1 MDNSFFDQA
10 VDPHCIMS
18 LHPTQNGVWA
28 NSSWRFPRYFS
39 TTVHWPDFIYAFN
52 SNGIKNYHFAI
63 EFSLSE
69 MPSRDRVLFGNQM
82 ALGEGRFMLVLSSK
96 GKIQVQDESSWSG
109 MVEHPISGTGKHTV
123 MIKIAESSGR
133 IMIDGVEYAV
143 SVSRTAP
150 ILTIAFSNFPGTIS
164 SILLESDSGTLWQ
177 PLYSD
182 LTTPYKY
189 KDFSLPS
196 NAIAFTDAR
205 TAVTEKLDV
214 THDYKFVITFELGEN
229 AIEKSIFYAGAQNF
243 LFGIYSYTNFSINVF
258 TNLVSDPNATYA
270 TIPIYSGNAKLSGQ
284 HTAEARIVGNTYS
297 AYLDGTLI
305 ATKTN
310 RTRVENP
317 FIGLP
322 QCNSGYIYSLT
333 ITDLTTNEVV
343 YSCPME
349 TLRALP
355 CPNPEY
361 KVYDLRKNFKDNEYT
376 MFLSSSIPNYT
387 DAFKFIITFD
397 IDDYTGG
404 IYNIF
409 GDEFNFPILIQT
421 FPIDSNGRLDVYSI
435 DADENGEPMY
445 HTIGNFS
452 GVNGHHHFVIEYDGN
467 GTLIVSDNEA
477 IRTATVSFATITN
490 LISKIQIGK
499 NYSIEWQTSTG
510 TPIWVAGVAAT
521 CNAVRFDELYQ
532 AFKESTSGWMLVCR
546 FSADFS
552 NTNAAQTIFRPLLA
566 SCGYYIEYANKT
578 LIVRYRPKI
587 NTTDGTVILVS
598 VQTNGIFNDAVISI
612 QRYGTTLFTYAWVD
626 GQGIGSDTR
635 TVPANDLM
643 LYTRMGDSYYS
654 QFSGILNSVE
664 YRERRYGYKGL
675 TMYDKVKFP
684 SPGERGGMLTKTNA
698 RADRGAFEG
707 ISGYKTFTSQY
718 TWSTEPD
725 GISSIGEHD
734 CSFVIRYQ
742 LNGYIFGLNNIFYH
756 NSQSGSVNLSFYY
769 GEGGVVTANYSYLKL
784 TNIDGIVIPTD
795 NISAIGNHEI
805 VVQRTG
811 TAVQVTFDG
820 EVVLTNT
827 SGTAK
832 TPVYST
838 TAPITQMGGNIE
850 YVYWKDI
857 DENKIVWQN
866 KSTEVRTRLAAK
878 VSTALNLK
886 NVVSSY
892 TAIVDFEASDF
903 DGDTTTNGYQVLI
916 GQGSATWDSTHRPVC
931 AISYYHSGAT
941 FSLQFAQ
948 EVNNT
953 RHTVKV
959 NLPAKLTG
967 RHIVAGVV
975 DLTGTSTILT
985 LYLDCIKIGSAT
997 INAYP
1002 TGSVPNGADSYTL
1015 WPASTGVLYYGKIY
1029 SAMLYDIAMSQD
1041 EIIGKVRKM
1050 SYGTITYPYYL
1061 AEQVMYR
1068 FTENAI
1074 INFNPGTYALSAGT
1088 TMRNA
1093 PGQTFIGSG
1102 KSETVLNTALWLDRS
1117 SVLRNLTCN
1126 AVQLCT
1132 YGEEQSYVEEAKLI
1146 AENVKSAM
1154 TVGFR
1159 ARSAVGGS
1167 FTVNYEVME
1176 FENCESTN
1184 TYYLGGYGSVAYDCV
1199 VNKAYFKFKDGN
1211 ASNNLVLGPDN
1222 YTGATMQYKDY
1233 VAEVSGF
1240 NYNGETAGNKTI
1252 YIGGYQAKQESS
1264 SIRHIMIDKGLCNI
1278 ANVKVSNLIAT
1289 PYILNGKYTC
1299 GDLEVNLSGADIT
1312 NSIWL
1317 CGVGNQYSGIARSLS
1332 VGNITVKVDVSD
1344 LITTCNAI
1352 QWFNTS
1358 NSANWQDSLTVTGE
1372 IRLILTGKGSNLIPK
1387 NLDGGMLLQG
1397 GLRPTTFEHPMAVLE
1412 FDTFIAHQF
1421 DCAFRQIDK
1430 YVFTNYNDI
1439 VITREQDPTY
1449 QNATV
1454 WEFNPPASAKSGYVY
1469 NAVRGSKE
1477 FLTGFDSA
1485 SKIIDGVEAVKS
1497 ADNIYSTDKWELEV
1511 INQNI
1516 LQLRRLQSIY
1526 EYIQQTVRNGNAAT
1540 EFGIGYQFET
1550 ATPRWT
1556 ITWEAVG
1563 FDQVVA
1569 ADSSLTHT
1577 MTLLAVKAIQN
1588 LQFDASENGDFSYGN
1603 ARWGESNIRQWL
1615 NSNKEAGS
1623 WFTPVSDTDTAPD
1636 YASTLDGFMYD
1647 LPSEFI
1653 DIVAKAKVT
1662 TALSSYFN
1670 YGQEVTEDYF
1680 WLPSYTEMSGNSNNV
1695 KEGVQM
1701 TKYVGTANAAKVKYN
1716 ASNTAVQW
1724 WMRSPSVSV
1733 SGIAPSYVRL
1743 ITSGG
1748 SVNGSQLANYTTM
1761 WVVPACIIA

>member
-28 NSSWRFPRYFS
+28 NPPWRFP
-39 TTVHWPDFIYAFN
+39 
-52 SNGIKNYHFAI
+52 KNCT
-63 EFSLSE
+63 E
-69 MPSRDRVLFGNQM
+69 N
-82 ALGEGRFMLVLSSK
+82 
-96 GKIQVQDESSWSG
+96 
-109 MVEHPISGTGKHTV
+109 
-123 MIKIAESSGR
+123 
-133 IMIDGVEYAV
+133 
-143 SVSRTAP
+143 
-150 ILTIAFSNFPGTIS
+150 
-164 SILLESDSGTLWQ
+164 
-177 PLYSD
+177 SD
-182 LTTPYKY
+182 LITPYKY

-196 NAIAFTDAR
+196 NAIAFTDAQ
-205 TAVTEKLDV
+205 TAVTEKFDV

-229 AIEKSIFYAGAQNF
+229 GIEKSIFYAGAQNF
-243 LFGIYSYTNFSINVF
+243 LFGIYSYTDFTINVF
-258 TNLVSDPNATYA
+258 TNLLRDAAYKSATYSCMPVYLGD
-270 TIPIYSGNAKLSGQ
+270 IKLSGQ
-284 HTAEARIVGNTYS
+284 HTVEARVVGNNYS
-297 AYLDGTLI
+297 AYLDGTLLS
-305 ATKTN
+305 TQSNKT
-310 RTRVENP
+310 RIENP

-322 QCNSGYIYSLT
+322 QCNSGYIYSLI

-355 CPNPEY
+355 CPDPEY

-397 IDDYTGG
+397 IDDYTDG

-435 DADENGEPMY
+435 DVDENGEPMY
-445 HTIGNFS
+445 HTIGSFS

-467 GTLIVSDNEA
+467 GTLTVSDNGD
-477 IRTATVSFATITN
+477 IRTATVSFATISN

-510 TPIWVAGVAAT
+510 TPIWVAGVSAT

-532 AFKESTSGWMLVCR
+532 AFKESTDGWMLVCR

-552 NTNAAQTIFRPLLA
+552 NTNAPQLIFRPVLA

-578 LIVRYRPKI
+578 LTVRYRPKI

-612 QRYGTTLFTYAWVD
+612 QRSNTTLFTYVWVD

-635 TVPANDLM
+635 TVPADDLM

-698 RADRGAFEG
+698 RADRGCFEG
-707 ISGYKTFTSQY
+707 ISGYKTFISQY
-718 TWSTEPD
+718 AWSTEPD

-756 NSQSGSVNLSFYY
+756 NSQNGSVNLSFYY
-769 GEGGVVTANYSYLKL
+769 DEGGVVTVNYSYLKL
-784 TNIDGIVIPTD
+784 TDIDAIVIPTD
-795 NISAIGNHEI
+795 NVSAIGNHEL

-811 TAVQVTFDG
+811 TTVQVTFDG
-820 EVVLTNT
+820 EVILTNT

-838 TAPITQMGGNIE
+838 TAPITQMNGIIE

-866 KSTEVRTRLAAK
+866 TNTEVRTRLAAK

-903 DGDTTTNGYQVLI
+903 DGDTTTVGYQVLI
-916 GQGSATWDSTHRPVC
+916 GQGSATWDSTHKPVC

-948 EVNNT
+948 EVKNT
-953 RHTVKV
+953 RQIVKV
-959 NLPAKLTG
+959 DLPAKLTG

-985 LYLDCIKIGSAT
+985 LYLNCIKIGSTT

-1002 TGSVPNGADSYTL
+1002 TGIVPDGTDSYTL
-1015 WPASTGVLYYGKIY
+1015 WPASTGTLYYGKIY

-1074 INFNPGTYALSAGT
+1074 INLNPGMYALSEGT
-1088 TMRNA
+1088 SMRTR
-1093 PGQTFIGSG
+1093 PGQKLIGLG
-1102 KSETVLNTALWLDRS
+1102 ADRTILNTAIWIDRS
-1117 SVLRNLTCN
+1117 GSLSNVACNTLRMCSYSDD
-1126 AVQLCT
+1126 QLYT
-1132 YGEEQSYVEEAKLI
+1132 KAIMLKAS
-1146 AENVKSAM
+1146 NVKSGWTSVFA
-1154 TVGFR
+1154 T
-1159 ARSAVGGS
+1159 RSAISGD
-1167 FTVNYEVME
+1167 FTVDYEIAS
-1176 FENCESTN
+1176 FEDCESTDSYYIG
-1184 TYYLGGYGSVAYDCV
+1184 TYSSVQHTGTINSAYFNIKNCKSVKGLYLGPNNYGGTTLHYKNYAVDISGYNVGETLTAYHQIYVGGTQGAANNNVARKIQIDNMLV
-1199 VNKAYFKFKDGN
+1199 SINNVNIKEIICLPKLVNGNYTLGN
-1211 ASNNLVLGPDN
+1211 AIINIKNTTIDN
-1222 YTGATMQYKDY
+1222 
-1233 VAEVSGF
+1233 V
-1240 NYNGETAGNKTI
+1240 
-1252 YIGGYQAKQESS
+1252 
-1264 SIRHIMIDKGLCNI
+1264 
-1278 ANVKVSNLIAT
+1278 
-1289 PYILNGKYTC
+1289 
-1299 GDLEVNLSGADIT
+1299 
-1312 NSIWL
+1312 IWL
-1317 CGVGNQYSGIARSLS
+1317 GTTVAASSGVTRSMNIN
-1332 VGNITVKVDVSD
+1332 NITCRIDVSD
-1344 LITTCNAI
+1344 SVTYCNGV
-1352 QWFNTS
+1352 QYFNNNMWTS
-1358 NSANWQDSLTVTGE
+1358 GMVVTGE
-1372 IRLILTGKGSNLIPK
+1372 VKCVITGKGQNLISK
-1387 NLDGGMLLQG
+1387 NEGGEFRIYG
-1397 GLRPTTFEHPMAVLE
+1397 GAQSPDVDHPTSVLE
-1412 FDTFIAHQF
+1412 FDTFISHDFNCVFKA
-1421 DCAFRQIDK
+1421 IDK

-1439 VITREQDPTY
+1439 VITGDQDPAS
-1449 QNATV
+1449 QSASV
-1454 WEFNPPASAKSGYVY
+1454 WEFNTPANAKSGYVY
-1469 NAVRGSKE
+1469 NVVRGSKE
-1477 FLTGFDSA
+1477 FLTGFDTA
-1485 SKIIDGVEAVKS
+1485 SKVIDGVSATKS
-1497 ADNIYSTDKWELEV
+1497 GDNLYTAGKWELEV
-1511 INQNI
+1511 IDQNI
-1516 LQLRRLQSIY
+1516 LQLRRLASVY
-1526 EYIQQTVRNGNAAT
+1526 ETIQQTVRDGNAAT
-1540 EFGIGYQFET
+1540 EFGIGYTFET
-1550 ATPRWT
+1550 VTPRWT

-1563 FDQVVA
+1563 FDQVQA

-1623 WFTPVSDTDTAPD
+1623 WFTPVSDTDIAPD

-1680 WLPSYTEMSGNSNNV
+1680 WLPSYTEMSGKSNNV
-1695 KEGVQM
+1695 TEGVQM

-1716 ASNTAVQW
+1716 ASNTSVQW
-1724 WMRSPSVSV
+1724 WMRSPSVNV

-1761 WVVPACIIA
+1761 WVVPCCIIA